1 MNTDHKDK
9 TRFEIHKIDGQQ
21 LRKSL
26 SRRIS
31 MYERRYEIASSEMLK
46 HLSAGTIRET
56 AEVLRW
62 MQAYHAL
69 KFVEQR
75 IPMTGTRTKAIA

>member
-1 MNTDHKDK
+1 
-9 TRFEIHKIDGQQ
+9 
-21 LRKSL
+21 
-26 SRRIS
+26 

-56 AEVLRW
+56 AEMLKW

-69 KFVEQR
+69 RLIEEQ
-75 IPMTGTRTKAIA
+75 TNLASSEH